1 MLNLFCKCNDIDM
14 VNEKMIAKQRYIS
27 RFDTLILRIENM
39 NFGSIYLESWN

>member
-14 VNEKMIAKQRYIS
+14 VNEKMIAKQRYIG

-39 NFGSIYLESWN
+39 NFGSVYLES